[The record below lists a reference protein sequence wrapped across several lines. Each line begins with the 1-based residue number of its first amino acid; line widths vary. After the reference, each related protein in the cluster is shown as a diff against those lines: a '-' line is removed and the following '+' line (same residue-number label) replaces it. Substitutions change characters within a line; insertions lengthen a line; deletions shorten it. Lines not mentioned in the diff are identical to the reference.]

1 MPDAKREAEDIRTM
15 RHDLANPLAAIFAQ
29 TQLLLLDEATLDEET
44 LEGLRRIEALA
55 RQMREML
62 RPAAPVG

>member
-1 MPDAKREAEDIRTM
+1 MTRTL
-15 RHDLANPLAAIFAQ
+15 RLTIPLLLLLSLLLFAQ
-29 TQLLLLDEATLDEET
+29 TQLLLLDEATLDKET

-55 RQMREML
+55 RRMREML